1 MLELAV
7 EACDTL
13 VDFAKLFFLGEAAF
27 KSRTD
32 TLAFI
37 ASSTTDEFSFLAIFA
52 EPPLSLLTLPRTK
65 LLLLTIA
72 IGCSFSPYCFLMSF
86 LSFSICSVASKVLV
100 SSDTPPVLWV
110 LDETTSFFRI
120 KPPFL
125 MVVLLIA
132 LVSSA
137 SMSLTTEV
145 NYCPVAAEGENMPL
159 AISLLNIPS
168 RIRGMP

>member
-100 SSDTPPVLWV
+100 SS
-110 LDETTSFFRI
+110 SFFRI